1 MLYRTRGVGLKI
13 YNNYI
18 LTVAILLLLT
28 TIILIGLGQNS
39 LDVYYTIYVL
49 EALVVTELYVYF
61 NAKARRGLNLVSA
74 ILFGGFLVIVSL
86 RVIEILA

>member
-1 MLYRTRGVGLKI
+1 MKI
-13 YNNYI
+13 YNSYI
-18 LTVAILLLLT
+18 LTVAVLLLLT
-28 TIILIGLGQNS
+28 TIILISFGQNS
-39 LDVYYTIYVL
+39 LDVYYTIYIL

>member
-1 MLYRTRGVGLKI
+1 MKV

-18 LTVAILLLLT
+18 LTVAVLLLLT
-28 TIILIGLGQNS
+28 TIILIGLGQNA
-39 LDVYYTIYVL
+39 LDVYYTIYIL
-49 EALVVTELYVYF
+49 EALIVTELYVYL
-61 NAKARRGLNLVSA
+61 NAKVRRGLNLVSI